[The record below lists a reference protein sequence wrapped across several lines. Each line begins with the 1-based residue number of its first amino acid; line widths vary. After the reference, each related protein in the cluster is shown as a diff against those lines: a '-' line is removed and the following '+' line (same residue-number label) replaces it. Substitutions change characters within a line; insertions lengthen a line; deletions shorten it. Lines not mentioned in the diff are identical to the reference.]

1 MRTVRHLVPVL
12 LAAAASLTGCTPDEQ
27 HADFSKASAAQRE
40 AVIPAGLDLQGE
52 KAAILVTL
60 AELDAQ
66 AQVEGVA
73 ACPTRTVAESGAV
86 VYEAKACTGA
96 ITGMAWDG
104 RIEAKNSP
112 RAALLGS
119 KVDARQPEELRFIAV
134 TAGKLKVDGE
144 LITTPIEGVL
154 KGQRVIHNALTL
166 DDGVKL
172 SFDVDLDCHI
182 DGAALACRTKDG
194 SSGSIEKLGRFDVR
208 AVQSSTDGNISGS
221 LELTG
226 ENVLRLDAGVRDADE
241 CIAYT
246 IGEQPGGRVCLPELT
261 SADPTSLS
269 GVGWECTSADGVDA
283 IGFDG
288 AAKGEPL
295 FSKVELR
302 RAGVQVEIEL
312 DFVEYD
318 KVNDVYRWAADD
330 VALADAGSF
339 TCADVNATVGV
350 RMVAIYKNGS
360 VECSTVGGDFNAFA
374 GQPCL

>member
-27 HADFSKASAAQRE
+27 HADFEKATAAQRE

-66 AQVEGVA
+66 AQAEGVV
-73 ACPTRTVAESGAV
+73 ACPARSIADSGAV

-96 ITGMAWDG
+96 ITGLAWDG

-112 RAALLGS
+112 RAALLGATI
-119 KVDARQPEELRFIAV
+119 DAKKPEELRFIAL

-144 LITTPIEGVL
+144 LVTTPVDGVL

-166 DDGVKL
+166 DDGVAV
-172 SFDVDLDCHI
+172 SFDVDLDCHVE
-182 DGAALACRTKDG
+182 GAALACHTKDG
-194 SSGSIEKLGRFDVR
+194 SSGSIADLGRFDVR
-208 AVQSSTDGNISGS
+208 AVQSITDGNVSGS
-221 LELTG
+221 LELSG

-246 IGEQPGGRVCLPELT
+246 IGEQAGGKVCLPELT
-261 SADPTSLS
+261 SADPTSLA
-269 GVGWECTSADGVDA
+269 GIGWECTGADA
-283 IGFDG
+283 ISFQG
-288 AAKGEPL
+288 AAKGAPI
-295 FSKVELR
+295 FGKVELR
-302 RAGVQVEIEL
+302 RAGVQEEIAL

-318 KVNDVYRWAADD
+318 KVNDVYHWAAED
-330 VALADAGSF
+330 VALADAGAF

-350 RMVAIYKNGS
+350 RMVAIYANGT
-360 VECSTVGGDFNAFA
+360 VECSAVGGDFNAFA